1 MHKSER
7 NCVKIKFHIKE
18 LKPESIISYA
28 VHKGILLFVFEHITD
43 AYHKAV
49 ITHTHIYMCV
59 CVCVCEKRMYIIRH
73 VARFLKWFTLKY
85 GGLPPIACPLDD
97 LWSEAPILPLK
108 MMEGCK
114 NQAKAAKAK

>member
-18 LKPESIISYA
+18 LKSESIISYA
-28 VHKGILLFVFEHITD
+28 VHKGILFFVFEHITD
-43 AYHKAV
+43 TIGGHN
-49 ITHTHIYMCV
+49 TYM
-59 CVCVCEKRMYIIRH
+59 CVCVCEKRMYIIMH